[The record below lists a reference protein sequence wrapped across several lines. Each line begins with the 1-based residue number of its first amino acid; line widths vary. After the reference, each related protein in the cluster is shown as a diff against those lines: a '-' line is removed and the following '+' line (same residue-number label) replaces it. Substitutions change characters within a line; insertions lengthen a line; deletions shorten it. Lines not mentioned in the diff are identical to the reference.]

1 LAIKYIAVCSL
12 DIYII
17 MMLCYVVFDVAL
29 AFLWVSKPK
38 ILVLVSV
45 LNWAYS
51 VLNPSLFNNR
61 PIVG

>member
-17 MMLCYVVFDVAL
+17 LMLCYVVFDVAL

-45 LNWAYS
+45 LNWAY
-51 VLNPSLFNNR
+51 
-61 PIVG
+61 